1 MAKLISH
8 DFYCIHCGNKGI
20 NVMRNDGQMRKK
32 GHLKNLYCIHCHK
45 ITRHYEVYDSEDKN
59 KFIEKFNNGDFVN
72 DIETD
77 KAACGMSSV
86 WENFLR
92 S

>member
-32 GHLKNLYCIHCHK
+32 GHLKNLYCIHCRK
-45 ITRHYEVYDSEDKN
+45 FTRHYEVYDSEDIN
-59 KFIEKFNNGDFVN
+59 KIDIITPSNGEIMALGLDN
-72 DIETD
+72 Q
-77 KAACGMSSV
+77 SSDTLKGRCTV
-86 WENFLR
+86 RMW
-92 S
+92 